1 MYEPRRNANLPS
13 VQPNAQVPNSSAQ
26 QAASCQQTEVVL
38 ITETSSELYLLT
50 TSLFASTFHGEVD
63 PTVEQ
68 VSEYIKSGRYQL
80 LALVDKSDRSLVGGA
95 ILGDIRGVHQDFL
108 ILEYFFVNPLKRGK
122 GIGSSWFLILLD
134 FIRQHTAYKYLV
146 LECVQGLIGFYTRL
160 GAFDT
165 GVEPSLCVRSLSSKS
180 TVATLSS
187 SDRPAYLLS
196 LMAVSL
202 RQDGSEMFHDKPFI
216 TTVVAHIRRHL
227 HRMITCENKTFV
239 SDSQVESPY
248 VVWAQEH

>member
-1 MYEPRRNANLPS
+1 MCEPRRNACLPS
-13 VQPNAQVPNSSAQ
+13 VQPSAQ
-26 QAASCQQTEVVL
+26 QPSTSCQQTEVVL

-63 PTVEQ
+63 PSVEQ
-68 VSEYIKSGRYQL
+68 MSEYVKSGKYQL

-95 ILGDIRGVHQDFL
+95 ILGDIRSVHQDFL

-134 FIRQHTAYKYLV
+134 YIRQHTAYKYLV
-146 LECVQGLIGFYTRL
+146 LECVQGLLGFYARF

-165 GVEPSLCVRSLSSKS
+165 GIQPSLCVKSLSSS
-180 TVATLSS
+180 TTTAAISS
-187 SDRPAYLLS
+187 SVRPASLLS

-202 RQDGSEMFHDKPFI
+202 RQDGSEMSHDKAFI
-216 TTVVAHIRRHL
+216 NTVVAHIRRHL
-227 HRMITCENKTFV
+227 HSMITCVPKTFE
-239 SDSQVESPY
+239 SDAQVESY
-248 VVWAQEH
+248 NVWAQAY